1 MEAAFRVLY
10 SWKSL
15 EGASVIIS
23 GKDLGAYASNMFCA
37 RCEWMRLY
45 VKPLPFQTFPGIFSS
60 IDRYNKRI
68 VDRHFARQ
76 GLPSWLA
83 PLGRVSELIDPPH
96 FSKFSVVDAATGM
109 TLRGEA
115 DGILRMED
123 GSYTI
128 IDYKTA
134 RYTPGQES
142 MFQIY
147 EAQVNSYAYIAERLG
162 LNPVR
167 QLALVYMEPVT
178 DDAAASDPTKVD
190 PLGFSMAFK
199 ATIVPVQVKHET
211 IIPQL
216 LNKAAEIERLASP
229 PEGRSGCRDCRS
241 LSRLLALASGKDG
254 PV

>member
-1 MEAAFRVLY
+1 M
-10 SWKSL
+10 
-15 EGASVIIS
+15 IIS

-37 RCEWMRLY
+37 RCEWLRLHA
-45 VKPLPFQTFPGIFSS
+45 KPLPFQTFPGIFSS

-68 VDRHFARQ
+68 VDSHFARE

-83 PLGRVSELIDPPH
+83 PLGRVSELIDPPNYR
-96 FSKFSVVDAATGM
+96 KFSIVDAATGV

-134 RYTPGQES
+134 RYTAGQES
-142 MFQIY
+142 MFEIY

-178 DDAAASDPTKVD
+178 DDTAASDPAKVD
-190 PLGFSMAFK
+190 LEGFSMAFK
-199 ATIVPVQVKHET
+199 ATIVPVQAKQET

-216 LNKAAEIERLASP
+216 LNKAATIERLTTP
-229 PEGRSGCRDCRS
+229 PEGRSGCRDCKS
-241 LSRLLALASGKDG
+241 LSRLLALARGKDEHAT
-254 PV
+254 